1 MVKRNA
7 GRVQGSVRIIA
18 GEWRGRRIAVPA
30 GTSVRPT
37 PDRVRE
43 TVFNWLRDSLPGARC
58 LDLYAGTGVL
68 GFEALS
74 RGAAAAWF
82 VERDEALVEALSAT
96 GRQLGATPQIVR
108 RDALAFLRDAV
119 STQFDVVFLDPP
131 YAEALDP
138 LLELLPRWLAPQAQI
153 YIERPR
159 SAAGLPAVPG
169 ALWLKQ
175 SYAGAVEYGLLR
187 FDEATMQ
194 PKPPSEAQP
203 P

>member
-18 GEWRGRRIAVPA
+18 GEWRGRRIAIPE

-43 TVFNWLRDSLPGARC
+43 TLFNWLRDSLAGARC
-58 LDLYAGTGVL
+58 LDLYAGTGAL

-82 VERDEALVEALSAT
+82 VEQDAALIEGLTAT
-96 GRQLGATPQIVR
+96 GRQLGATPHVVR
-108 RDALAFLRDAV
+108 RDALAFLREPPAAR
-119 STQFDVVFLDPP
+119 FDVTFLDPP
-131 YAEALDP
+131 YAQPLEP
-138 LLELLPRWLAPQAQI
+138 LLELLPRWLTPQAVV
-153 YIERPR
+153 YVERPR
-159 SAAGLPAVPG
+159 SEGLRPVPG
-169 ALWLKQ
+169 AAWLKQ

-187 FDEATMQ
+187 FDEATML